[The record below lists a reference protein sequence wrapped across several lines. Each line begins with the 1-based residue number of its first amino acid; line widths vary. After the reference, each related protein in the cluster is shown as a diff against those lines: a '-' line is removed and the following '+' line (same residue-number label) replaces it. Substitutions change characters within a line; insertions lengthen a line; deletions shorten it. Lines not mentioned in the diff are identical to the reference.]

1 MERQNTRLPLFAHRC
16 WADRNVWRF
25 QWFLAHILIRIYC
38 TRLVNYPRHT
48 YLDSNHSGCLLE
60 NIILLPPMKSSA
72 FNFFLIFPLPP
83 KFRLDVEY
91 SWMLFFCINVI
102 PLRILAIQIKYI
114 ILCLWFGI
122 PCSVFFWFVQFFF
135 SSLFSE
141 FAMNISHS
149 SLCAFWNAKTQRT
162 TRKRKPF
169 GWNLSK
175 SNARGVFNNRI
186 SN

>member
-83 KFRLDVEY
+83 KIRLDSWIFVDVGFLHKCYPATYLGDPNQVHNFMSLIWY
-91 SWMLFFCINVI
+91 SVHCFFLVCSILLFF
-102 PLRILAIQIKYI
+102 I
-114 ILCLWFGI
+114 ILWVCNEHK
-122 PCSVFFWFVQFFF
+122 PFVVVCFLKCKNSTNNQ
-135 SSLFSE
+135 
-141 FAMNISHS
+141 
-149 SLCAFWNAKTQRT
+149 KTQTIRL
-162 TRKRKPF
+162 K
-169 GWNLSK
+169 LIQ
-175 SNARGVFNNRI
+175 V
-186 SN
+186 